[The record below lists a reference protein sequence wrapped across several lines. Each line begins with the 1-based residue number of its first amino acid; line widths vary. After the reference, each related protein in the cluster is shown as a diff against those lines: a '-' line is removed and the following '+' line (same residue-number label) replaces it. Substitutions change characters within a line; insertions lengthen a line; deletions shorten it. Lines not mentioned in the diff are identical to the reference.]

1 LIPWD
6 AIPRTGRGTASRTAT
21 GYTVTIAGFGN
32 SWSRRSAQ
40 AFVESCEACGKPI
53 KDGAVSRR
61 RFGKHDLPADQVFAL
76 DGGSQTDEKRP
87 EASACWGDACQ
98 CTAVSEHRPS
108 FGCSQPCSVFSDR
121 SWITCK
127 PLSMLSIQFSTS
139 WQNPGLKNSFA
150 SIRSEHL
157 NATNP
162 YPLLKVSIRPNPIPI
177 RLEIRCAISAV
188 RRLY

>member
-1 LIPWD
+1 MWRSLAGPSSPLKPGPVETRPSSVRPPADRPTESGRVLLGLPLLIPWD

-53 KDGAVSRR
+53 KDGSVSRR

-108 FGCSQPCSVFSDR
+108 FGCSQPCIVFSDR
-121 SWITCK
+121 SWITWK
-127 PLSMLSIQFSTS
+127 PLSI
-139 WQNPGLKNSFA
+139 
-150 SIRSEHL
+150 
-157 NATNP
+157 
-162 YPLLKVSIRPNPIPI
+162 
-177 RLEIRCAISAV
+177 
-188 RRLY
+188 